1 MVIFEIYQK
10 HEHPYEIATSFDN
23 VFGFAW
29 LLNRSN
35 DVEWFKVFFNGSIC
49 SYKDLN
55 FGEFKKWTTEKYP
68 RGED

>member
-10 HEHPYEIATSFDN
+10 HERPYEIAISFDDI
-23 VFGFAW
+23 FPFAW

-35 DVEWFKVFFNGSIC
+35 DIEWFKVFFNGSIY
-49 SYKDLN
+49 SSSDLN
-55 FGEFKKWTTEKYP
+55 FGEVKKWTTEKYP